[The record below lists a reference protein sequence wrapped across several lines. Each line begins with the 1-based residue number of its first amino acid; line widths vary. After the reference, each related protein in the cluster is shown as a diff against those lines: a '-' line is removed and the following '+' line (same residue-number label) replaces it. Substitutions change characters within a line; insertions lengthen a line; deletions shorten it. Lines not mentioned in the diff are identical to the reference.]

1 MENYEYVNLRR
12 RFWLRRLFG
21 LVLVLAVC
29 PGVGIARTQEK
40 AKKLPPP
47 SKPFDLNTATYDQF
61 HSLPGVGPV
70 TAQRI
75 LDYRKKSGPFLR
87 VEDLLAVRG
96 ISAGRLEKIRQ
107 YVMVKPVAAAAAP
120 AKLPATPSAKTQA
133 PAKKAAPVKDP
144 GGTESLAWLQ
154 WKLPL
159 REKTTA

>member
-1 MENYEYVNLRR
+1 MESYANVSLRR

-21 LVLVLAVC
+21 LVLVMALC
-29 PGVGIARTQEK
+29 PVAGMVEAQEK

-47 SKPFDLNTATYDQF
+47 AKPFDLNTATYDQF

-96 ISAGRLEKIRQ
+96 ISAGRLEKIRP
-107 YVMVKPVAAAAAP
+107 YVMVRPVAAAAATP
-120 AKLPATPSAKTQA
+120 AKTPAPVKS
-133 PAKKAAPVKDP
+133 PPPGKKGTPVKDP
-144 GGTESLAWLQ
+144 GGTERPISLV
-154 WKLPL
+154 
-159 REKTTA
+159 R

>member
-1 MENYEYVNLRR
+1 MEISESVNLWRSI
-12 RFWLRRLFG
+12 WINRLCG
-21 LVLVLAVC
+21 LVLVMALCPVAAV
-29 PGVGIARTQEK
+29 VDAQEK

-96 ISAGRLEKIRQ
+96 ISAGRLDKIRQ

-120 AKLPATPSAKTQA
+120 AKTPTTTSPGKSSS
-133 PAKKAAPVKDP
+133 PAKKTTPVKDP
-144 GGTESLAWLQ
+144 GGSASLAWIH
-154 WKLPL
+154 
-159 REKTTA
+159 

>member
-1 MENYEYVNLRR
+1 MESYVYVNLRR

-21 LVLVLAVC
+21 WVMVMAIC

-47 SKPFDLNTATYDQF
+47 SKPFDLNTANYDQL

-107 YVMVKPVAAAAAP
+107 YVMVKLVTAAAAP
-120 AKLPATPSAKTQA
+120 AKTPPATPPAKSMS
-133 PAKKAAPVKDP
+133 PAKKGTPVKDP
-144 GGTESLAWLQ
+144 GGTETLAWIQ
-154 WKLPL
+154 
-159 REKTTA
+159 

>member
-1 MENYEYVNLRR
+1 MESYEYVNPRR

-21 LVLVLAVC
+21 LVMVMAIC
-29 PGVGIARTQEK
+29 PGVGIARPQEK

-47 SKPFDLNTATYDQF
+47 SKPFDLNTASYDQL

-107 YVMVKPVAAAAAP
+107 YVIVKPATAVAPAKTPPAAAP
-120 AKLPATPSAKTQA
+120 AKSAS
-133 PAKKAAPVKDP
+133 PAKKETPVKDP
-144 GGTESLAWLQ
+144 GGTEALGWIQ
-154 WKLPL
+154 
-159 REKTTA
+159 

>member
-1 MENYEYVNLRR
+1 MESHESVNTERR
-12 RFWLRRLFG
+12 VWLSRLCG
-21 LVLVLAVC
+21 LVLVMTLCPVAAV
-29 PGVGIARTQEK
+29 VSAQEK

-47 SKPFDLNTATYDQF
+47 AKPFDLNTATYDQF

-107 YVMVKPVAAAAAP
+107 YVMVKPVTAAAAP
-120 AKLPATPSAKTQA
+120 AKSPAPATPPAKAQS
-133 PAKKAAPVKDP
+133 PAKKGTPTKDP
-144 GGTESLAWLQ
+144 GGTETSFCLVQ
-154 WKLPL
+154 
-159 REKTTA
+159 

>member
-1 MENYEYVNLRR
+1 MESHESVSTQRR
-12 RFWLRRLFG
+12 VWLSRLCG
-21 LVLVLAVC
+21 LVLVMTLCPVAAV
-29 PGVGIARTQEK
+29 VGAQEK

-47 SKPFDLNTATYDQF
+47 AKPFDLNTATYDQF

-107 YVMVKPVAAAAAP
+107 YVMVKPVTAAAAP
-120 AKLPATPSAKTQA
+120 AKSPAPATPPAKTQS
-133 PAKKAAPVKDP
+133 PAKKGTPTKDP
-144 GGTESLAWLQ
+144 GGTETSFCLVQ
-154 WKLPL
+154 
-159 REKTTA
+159 

>member
-1 MENYEYVNLRR
+1 MALCPVA
-12 RFWLRRLFG
+12 
-21 LVLVLAVC
+21 AV
-29 PGVGIARTQEK
+29 VDAQEK

-120 AKLPATPSAKTQA
+120 AKTPATTSPRRQFTGEEDDTGERS
-133 PAKKAAPVKDP
+133 
-144 GGTESLAWLQ
+144 GRHGEFGLASMEVA
-154 WKLPL
+154 L
-159 REKTTA
+159 REEIRTA